1 MIVRI
6 FYSSPT
12 FAKQNDLPPVGT
24 KFDIST
30 PDDLFKLAEKLKSDI
45 IITYGT
51 KEYPLFIDQFLLDL
65 YDEEDLAYH
74 HLTEK
79 PDESWKNDTWIEI
92 YNSYRE

>member
-12 FAKQNDLPPVGT
+12 LAKRNGHPPVGT

-30 PDDLFKLAEKLKSDI
+30 IEDLFKLTEELKSDI
-45 IITYGT
+45 IIPYDT
-51 KEYPLFIDQFLLDL
+51 KEYPFFIDRFLFGE
-65 YDEEDLAYH
+65 YDEEDLAYD

-79 PDESWKNDTWIEI
+79 PDESWKNDTWIEV